1 MQKQTY
7 SQEFVDSE
15 LLDTLK
21 RHYYFLLE
29 EKFRL
34 FQRASFLFVLLVPMF
49 AILLNLFD
57 TYKEPQPLVILF
69 LFLLTLTLFCSIVF
83 IFMSMFF
90 RKYRHIVSPE
100 KITQFYNKYKAGL
113 IMELALEYTEASIV
127 NKKIIAS
134 RAIYLWFAHLSVAIF
149 AGIVQFMLI
158 INLLLILVR
167 L

>member
-49 AILLNLFD
+49 AILLNLFFD

-69 LFLLTLTLFCSIVF
+69 LFLLTLTLF
-83 IFMSMFF
+83 
-90 RKYRHIVSPE
+90 
-100 KITQFYNKYKAGL
+100 L
-113 IMELALEYTEASIV
+113 L
-127 NKKIIAS
+127 IAS
-134 RAIYLWFAHLSVAIF
+134 LC
-149 AGIVQFMLI
+149 
-158 INLLLILVR
+158 
-167 L
+167 